1 MANMTKLAGI
11 LFLAIFFAA
20 PASTIHGGNNGNR
33 ADKVMLSLRIAKA
46 KQEARKIEHYK
57 SIARQR
63 KYNRSITDSHLSSA
77 Q

>member
-1 MANMTKLAGI
+1 MTTMTKLTGI
-11 LFLAIFFAA
+11 LFMAIFFAA
-20 PASTIHGGNNGNR
+20 SASAIHGDNNGNR

-46 KQEARKIEHYK
+46 KQEARKIKHYK